1 MKSFDDGGPL
11 DQLFAKAREL
21 AGEDPETRRRKVV
34 DHVVR
39 CAGLRGPKERV
50 ARFVVERVYDRIF
63 GGAAHAPVDMT
74 DRCRY
79 CGLNDGH
86 HYVGC
91 RALGGENQ

>member
-21 AGEDPETRRRKVV
+21 AHEAPELRRQKVV
-34 DHVVR
+34 DFVMSR
-39 CAGLRGPKERV
+39 IAASGTKEKV

-63 GGAAHAPVDMT
+63 PMPGLEKDPETNLCPH
-74 DRCRY
+74 

-91 RALGGENQ
+91 RALED